1 MDPPLQE
8 ISFQQHLEP
17 SSTTTTVSDSQQQQQ
32 QQQQHSILPGDL
44 PLLPTSTVAP
54 MNTQTGASSAM
65 MFTVEQALKETNTY
79 DLAHELGFDQVV
91 HGQQTTTPY
100 GAPGTY
106 PGNQKPMMATAPRG
120 GYQPNAD
127 INTAAIHMATQLAES
142 SGKKAASA
150 KGQTKAENAQ
160 NPSQHDTKPSAA
172 PAPQEK
178 GSKGL
183 RHFSLKVCEKVEKK
197 GRTTYNEVADELVLE
212 FATPDAHANANG
224 EPVYDEKNI
233 RRRVYDALNVLMAMD
248 IISKDKKK
256 EILWKGLPSASQGE
270 IEHLR
275 SEKIRAASRIEK
287 KKQYLKELEEQL
299 EARRALIARNAASHE
314 LRPQNV
320 NADDPAS
327 RIVALPFLL
336 IQTARHATV
345 DIEISQDAQL
355 VNVDFNGTQF
365 SIRDDNYVLRNLSH
379 ANGGN

>member
-1 MDPPLQE
+1 M
-8 ISFQQHLEP
+8 
-17 SSTTTTVSDSQQQQQ
+17 
-32 QQQQHSILPGDL
+32 
-44 PLLPTSTVAP
+44 
-54 MNTQTGASSAM
+54 
-65 MFTVEQALKETNTY
+65 
-79 DLAHELGFDQVV
+79 
-91 HGQQTTTPY
+91 
-100 GAPGTY
+100 
-106 PGNQKPMMATAPRG
+106 
-120 GYQPNAD
+120 
-127 INTAAIHMATQLAES
+127 
-142 SGKKAASA
+142 
-150 KGQTKAENAQ
+150 
-160 NPSQHDTKPSAA
+160 
-172 PAPQEK
+172 
-178 GSKGL
+178 
-183 RHFSLKVCEKVEKK
+183 
-197 GRTTYNEVADELVLE
+197 
-212 FATPDAHANANG
+212 
-224 EPVYDEKNI
+224 
-233 RRRVYDALNVLMAMD
+233 YDALNVLMAMD